1 MLIFREVFLNQAYT
15 TSVCVTNP
23 LTAPVEFTLRPS
35 SPRYTVTPN
44 RVNLS
49 GGQSIVVTVRLFLS
63 HYPNFRQGLRGQ
75 DDTIHIKS
83 AYFEQKVDVSFFLH
97 SRDSTT
103 LTSRSR
109 SSSPMRQVFGGGSTD
124 SLAELQK
131 QVHAKDVNISHL
143 ESIITQLESKY
154 PSVQEIVRSR
164 IEQERAVFEEK
175 SEKVIATPRL
185 AFLFSHNPLV
195 SLISLTT
202 LHSHPALPPFTLSP
216 SKGPRPAGA
225 ERRRDRLSSRAT
237 CR

>member
-1 MLIFREVFLNQAYT
+1 M
-15 TSVCVTNP
+15 
-23 LTAPVEFTLRPS
+23 
-35 SPRYTVTPN
+35 
-44 RVNLS
+44 
-49 GGQSIVVTVRLFLS
+49 TVRLFLS

-131 QVHAKDVNISHL
+131 QVHAKDVRNSHL
-143 ESIITQLESKY
+143 ESIISQLESKY

-175 SEKVIATPRL
+175 SEKVRATPV
-185 AFLFSHNPLV
+185 AFSQTRSFAQF
-195 SLISLTT
+195 T
-202 LHSHPALPPFTLSP
+202 HPHPLPPRLNFFCILSF
-216 SKGPRPAGA
+216 KRPLPCWSGKTK
-225 ERRRDRLSSRAT
+225 R
-237 CR
+237 